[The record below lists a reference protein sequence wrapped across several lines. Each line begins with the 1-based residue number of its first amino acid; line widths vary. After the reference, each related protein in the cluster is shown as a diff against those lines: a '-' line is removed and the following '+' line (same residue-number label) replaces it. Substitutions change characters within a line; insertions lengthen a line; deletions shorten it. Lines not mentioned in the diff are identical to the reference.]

1 MARLTFGVTSAG
13 LAVPVWVGITDP
25 AQPAG
30 SPWLTCSDMLVTEL
44 ATLLPDTDILIGLDV
59 VLTCKLVVD
68 GPGRSFTLEF

>member
-1 MARLTFGVTSAG
+1 
-13 LAVPVWVGITDP
+13 
-25 AQPAG
+25 
-30 SPWLTCSDMLVTEL
+30 MLVTEL